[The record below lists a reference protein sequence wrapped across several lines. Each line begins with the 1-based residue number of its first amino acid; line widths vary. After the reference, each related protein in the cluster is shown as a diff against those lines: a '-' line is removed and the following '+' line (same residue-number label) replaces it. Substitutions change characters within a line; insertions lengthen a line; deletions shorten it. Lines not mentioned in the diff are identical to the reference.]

1 MDTIATAAARL
12 RRGETTAAGL
22 VEASLAAIEQRK
34 ARVNAFITVQADRA
48 RQAARH
54 ADAER
59 ARGLDRGPLHGI
71 PIAIKDLI
79 DEAGLVT
86 TAASTVL
93 DDRIAQSDAT
103 VVTRLREAGAIIIG
117 RTNLHQFAVGTTSEE
132 SAFGPVHNPH
142 DHERSAG
149 GSSGGSA
156 AAVAADMCV
165 AAIGTDT
172 GGSVRIPAAAC
183 GLVGLIATTGEV
195 PNDGVIPMSV
205 SLDHVGPIARSVQ
218 DAGWIGDIL
227 AGRSPADV
235 RARPLLG
242 LRLVRLVGYFDV
254 LDPAVRRHFDAALTR
269 LLSAGAW
276 VDARTVPHADRITTT
291 YANIALPE
299 AAEWHAAY
307 LDSRADRYVPAV
319 HARISH
325 GRTVS
330 AVEYLDARAMAN
342 TLRGEVDALL
352 SDCDALVLP
361 TLPILAPR
369 LGTGDIVIDPA
380 VGGAMPARAAMLKHT
395 QLFNLTEH
403 PAISLPVPSDTL
415 PIGLQLVGRRHDTA
429 GLLAVAAAC
438 EATLR

>member
-1 MDTIATAAARL
+1 VDTIATAAARL

-22 VEASLAAIEQRK
+22 VEASLTAIAEQNSRI
-34 ARVNAFITVQADRA
+34 NAFTTVQAERA
-48 RQAARH
+48 RQAGRN

-93 DDRIAQSDAT
+93 DDRVAQSDAT
-103 VVTRLREAGAIIIG
+103 VVTRLREAGAIIVG
-117 RTNLHQFAVGTTSEE
+117 RTNLHQFAVGTTSED
-132 SAFGPVHNPH
+132 SSFGPVRNPH
-142 DHERSAG
+142 DHDRSAG

-172 GGSVRIPAAAC
+172 GGSVRIPAAVC

-218 DAGWIGDIL
+218 DAGWIADIL
-227 AGRSPADV
+227 AGRPPHDV
-235 RARPLLG
+235 EAWPVVG
-242 LRLVRLVGYFDV
+242 LRLVRLVGYFDT
-254 LDPAVRRHFDAALTR
+254 LDPSVRQHFDAALNR
-269 LLSAGAW
+269 LLSAGAR
-276 VDARTVPHADRITTT
+276 VDARTVPHADRISTT
-291 YANIALPE
+291 YTHIALPE
-299 AAEWHAAY
+299 AAQWHAPY
-307 LDSRADRYVPAV
+307 LDSRADRYVPSIR
-319 HARISH
+319 ARISY
-325 GRTVS
+325 GRTVT
-330 AVEYLDARAMAN
+330 AVDYLDAKAMAD
-342 TLRGEVDALL
+342 TLRTEVDELL
-352 SDCDALVLP
+352 SDGDALVLP

-395 QLFNLTEH
+395 QLFNLTGH
-403 PAISLPVPSDTL
+403 PAISLPIPSHPL
-415 PIGLQLVGRRHDTA
+415 PVGLQLVGRRHDTA

-438 EATLR
+438 EVALR